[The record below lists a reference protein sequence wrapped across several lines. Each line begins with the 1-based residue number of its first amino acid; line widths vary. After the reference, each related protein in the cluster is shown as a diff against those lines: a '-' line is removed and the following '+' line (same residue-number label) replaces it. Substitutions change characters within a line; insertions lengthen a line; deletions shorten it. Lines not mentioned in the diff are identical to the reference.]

1 MQINRFHSVDQTKQ
15 NVNTSTD
22 KNQALKCNTDV
33 CMAAILTSQKSVF
46 QKFNFC
52 HIALT
57 MPWFCLSKQQLY
69 ATLNCKNVLVLYY
82 MPSTKCYKKRKS
94 SKYKTHLAWLL
105 Q

>member
-69 ATLNCKNVLVLYY
+69 ATLNCKSVFNKCLVEKDN
-82 MPSTKCYKKRKS
+82 S
-94 SKYKTHLAWLL
+94 
-105 Q
+105 